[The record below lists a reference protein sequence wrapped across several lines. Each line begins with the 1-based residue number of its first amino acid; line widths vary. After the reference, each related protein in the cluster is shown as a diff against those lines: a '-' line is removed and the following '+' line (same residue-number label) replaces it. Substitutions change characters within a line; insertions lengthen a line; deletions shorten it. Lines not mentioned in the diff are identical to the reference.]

1 MDGKSVCIISAN
13 CQGAYIKALLNAHAD
28 FARDFE
34 VHYFV
39 NYQKQSVPSELL
51 ARCDL
56 LIYQPLGANWGDLSN
71 DSLLAAVPEGCRRI
85 AINYLTFPVYWPGFA
100 IDPRNVPTPAYPFG
114 PFPYGDRVVIEALA
128 AGESPARAAERF
140 AGDEYPGS
148 VDPDAVIADY
158 VLSQRQIET
167 RRDQKLLDYIMAH
180 FRSAKLFET
189 YNHPTQP
196 LCVHQVND
204 LLAML
209 GYRALEAAEELP
221 LDYLTI
227 NQQPLHPGVAQA
239 LGLAFEATEETIYRI
254 WGQPMSFGAYAGAYA
269 KWDVEAIGRELD
281 GSTPPPPPP
290 PSGADVMSKHT
301 RAAKPKP
308 LPVALPEGQRQ
319 WVFLHIPKTAGTS
332 LNDMFDEALGSNPAP
347 HYNATVLLM
356 KDAERRSRPLIRGH
370 IHYDAIDALRTERL
384 VFTFLRDPVDRTIS
398 AFEFMK
404 SHPETWLGKLAQG
417 SLTEFLAH
425 PYVTQSIADL
435 QTRMLGSAMD
445 VRRLYA
451 RLVRK
456 DLTQE
461 QYFEEFRKRSLL
473 PPDEAS
479 LERASERLLSM
490 LHVGFTE
497 TFAEDCETLFAKLSL
512 PCPAARQ
519 SNRTPS
525 AYRRRDSYTE
535 AELDLVRSVNRF
547 DAILY
552 ARAQA
557 LRAQGRI

>member
-1 MDGKSVCIISAN
+1 MDDKSVCIISAN

-140 AGDEYPGS
+140 AADEYPGS
-148 VDPDAVIADY
+148 VDLDAVIADY

-180 FRSAKLFET
+180 FRSTKLFET
-189 YNHPTQP
+189 YNHPSQP

-227 NQQPLHPGVAQA
+227 NQQPLHPGVARA
-239 LGLAFEATEETIYRI
+239 LGLAFEATGETPYRI
-254 WGQPMSFGAYAGAYA
+254 WGRPMGFRAYAQAYA
-269 KWDVEAIGRELD
+269 DWDVGAIGGELD
-281 GSTPPPPPP
+281 GSPPPPPLCLP
-290 PSGADVMSKHT
+290 DVVKNPGRTS
-301 RAAKPKP
+301 KPKP
-308 LPVALPEGQRQ
+308 PRATLPEGQRQ
-319 WVFLHIPKTAGTS
+319 WVFVHIPKTAGTS
-332 LNDMFDEALGSNPAP
+332 LNDMFDEALGGSPSP
-347 HYNATVLLM
+347 HYNATVVLM
-356 KDAERRSRPLIRGH
+356 KDAERRGRPLIRGH
-370 IHYDAIDALRTERL
+370 IHYDAIAALHADRV

-404 SHPETWLGKLAQG
+404 AHPETWLGKLAQG
-417 SLTEFLAH
+417 SITEFLGH
-425 PYVTQSIADL
+425 PYVAQSIADL
-435 QTRMLGSAMD
+435 QTRMLGSAID
-445 VRRLYA
+445 VHRLYA

-456 DLTQE
+456 ELTQDE
-461 QYFEEFRKRSLL
+461 YFEEFKKRSLL

-557 LRAQGRI
+557 LREQGRI